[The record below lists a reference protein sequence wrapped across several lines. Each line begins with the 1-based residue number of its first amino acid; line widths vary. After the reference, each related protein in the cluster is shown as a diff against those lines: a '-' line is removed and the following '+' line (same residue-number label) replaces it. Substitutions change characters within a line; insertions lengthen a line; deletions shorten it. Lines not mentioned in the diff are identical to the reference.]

1 MWRGTVL
8 TDCAVQVHIGEE
20 VTQLI
25 SVAYSLSVTYSLKS
39 YCKMPPKQAT
49 SKKSKEK
56 KKTQAIADATFG
68 LKNKNKSAKVQNY
81 VKQVESSM
89 KNNLSDA
96 VRLYFHNI
104 HIALLLNLDQ
114 YYRRKNANAKKSKRL
129 RRLPLTNLS
138 ENC

>member
-20 VTQLI
+20 VTQPI

-68 LKNKNKSAKVQNY
+68 LKNKNKSAKVQKLCQTSGKFY
-81 VKQVESSM
+81 EEQLVRCGAIL
-89 KNNLSDA
+89 LS
-96 VRLYFHNI
+96 
-104 HIALLLNLDQ
+104 
-114 YYRRKNANAKKSKRL
+114 
-129 RRLPLTNLS
+129 
-138 ENC
+138 